1 MLKKCKLGTKLLIAF
16 LAVGIIPLAVI
27 GAITLSKSSSA
38 ISDQVFR
45 QLESMRE
52 VKQTQI
58 ETLFAGIQGNMS
70 VLLETVKTLRREA
83 FEKLKSVE
91 RIKKNQIE
99 KYFNRARQDV
109 VVLSNS
115 VDAYNLYV
123 LLRQY
128 EIDEEIEANEPFLV
142 DTYEYEELWNEKG
155 KSLHDY
161 MSVYGY
167 SDVFLISANNG
178 HVMYSAAKNSDI
190 GTNLKSG
197 PYKKQGLAALWRKV
211 VATKSTQIQ
220 DFSLYTPAKRQ
231 PFAFIGAPIND
242 LGGDIQAVAV
252 LQISIG
258 AVNEIMQER
267 EGLGR
272 TGETYLVGGD
282 HLMRSD
288 SIMDTESHSVV
299 ASFTNPDKGK
309 VDTLASREALAGQT
323 GAYVINDYNGDPV
336 LSAYSPLAVE
346 GLNWAIISEIDVA
359 EAFSP
364 VDPQGNEFFANVA
377 QTNGYLDLYLMNP
390 NGYCF
395 YSVGKKSDFQTN
407 LADGDYAQSGLGRLV
422 QQVIN
427 TKQFGFADF
436 EPYGPHNGDPA
447 AFIAQPLINDDQV
460 ELVVAVLI
468 PQATINSIM
477 MERSG
482 MGKTGETYLVG
493 TDHLM
498 RSDSFLDSTNHS
510 VKASFADPKKGSVNT
525 KAAEAAIAQ
534 QTGKMI
540 TTNYKG
546 EKVLSAYMPMK
557 VWDKTWALVAEM
569 STSEAFS
576 AVSTIKWLIAMIALV
591 GVVAIFVVAVAI
603 ARTIVN
609 PVKGVVDG
617 LTELSQGEGDLTLRL
632 PVTGEDEV
640 GVLAQRFNAFMEK
653 LHSMITNIGSGVQTL
668 SSSSTEMSTI
678 SQEMYQGA
686 DQAASKS
693 DSVTKVVEEMS
704 SNMLSISAAMDQ
716 STNNTNMVAS
726 AAEEM
731 SITINEIA
739 KNAESARQVSNEAAT
754 QTSKISVEMNQL
766 SQAANAIGK
775 ITETI
780 TEISEQVNLL
790 ALNATIEAA
799 RAGEAGKGFN
809 VVATEIKELAKQT
822 ADATQNIKSQI
833 EGIQGTTHITVKGI
847 DEISKVIN
855 NVNEIVANIAS
866 AVEEQSMSTK
876 EIAQNISQASQGIAD
891 VNGMVSESS
900 SKAKEVTQSI
910 AEVNVTSGKIADSST
925 YVKNSA
931 ADLSKLSEQLNEMVT
946 RFKL

>member
-1 MLKKCKLGTKLLIAF
+1 MFKKFKLGTKLLISF
-16 LAVGIIPLAVI
+16 LAVGIIPLSVI
-27 GAITLSKSSSA
+27 GVITLTKSSSA

-58 ETLFAGIQGNMS
+58 DTLFAGIQGNMS

-99 KYFNRARQDV
+99 KYFNRVRNDIA
-109 VVLSNS
+109 VLSNS
-115 VDAYNLYV
+115 LDAYNLYV
-123 LLRQY
+123 LLRKY
-128 EIDEEIEANEPFLV
+128 EIEEEIEADDPFV
-142 DTYEYEELWNEKG
+142 IDTYEYEELWNEKG
-155 KSLHDY
+155 KTLYDY

-167 SDVFLISANNG
+167 SDVFLISAENG
-178 HVMYSAAKNSDI
+178 HVMYSAAKNPDI
-190 GTNLKSG
+190 GTNLNSG
-197 PYKKQGLAALWRKV
+197 PYKDEGLALLWRNV
-211 VATKSTQIQ
+211 VTTKSPQIQ
-220 DFSLYTPAKRQ
+220 DFSLYTPAKGQ
-231 PFAFIGAPIND
+231 PFAFSGAPVFD
-242 LGGDIQAVAV
+242 LGGEIQAVVV
-252 LQISIG
+252 LQIPLS

-282 HLMRSD
+282 QMMRSD
-288 SIMDTESHSVV
+288 SILDTEHHTVV

-309 VDTLASREALAGQT
+309 VDTVASQEALAGKA
-323 GAYVINDYNGDPV
+323 GANVINDYNGDPV
-336 LSAYSPLAVE
+336 LSAYAPLAVE
-346 GLNWAIISEIDVA
+346 GLQWAIIAEIDVA

-364 VDPQGNEFFANVA
+364 VDPQGTEFFANVTE
-377 QTNGYLDLYLMNP
+377 TNGYLDLFLLNP

-395 YSVGKKSDFQTN
+395 YSVGKKTDFQTN
-407 LADGDYAQSGLGRLV
+407 LVAGDYAQSGLGKLV
-422 QQVIN
+422 QRVIN

-436 EPYGPHNGDPA
+436 EPYAPRDGEPA
-447 AFIAQPLINDDQV
+447 AFIAQPLINDDKV

-468 PQATINSIM
+468 PQATINNIM

-482 MGKTGETYLVG
+482 MGESGETYLVG
-493 TDHLM
+493 SDHLM
-498 RSDSFLDSTNHS
+498 RSDSFLDPVNHS
-510 VKASFADPKKGSVNT
+510 VKASFADPQKGSVNT
-525 KAAEAAIAQ
+525 TAANAAIAK
-534 QTGKMI
+534 QTGKAI

-546 EKVLSAYMPMK
+546 AKVLSAYTPMK
-557 VWDKTWALVAEM
+557 VWDTTWALVADM
-569 STSEAFS
+569 STAEAFS
-576 AVSTIKWLIAMIALV
+576 TVNTIKWMIAMVALI
-591 GVVAIFVVAVAI
+591 GIVAILAVAI
-603 ARTIVN
+603 AMARAIVN
-609 PVKGVVDG
+609 PIKGVVDG

-640 GVLAQRFNAFMEK
+640 GVLAQQFNAFMEK
-653 LHSMITNIGSGVQTL
+653 LHSMITSISSGVQTL

-693 DSVTKVVEEMS
+693 DSVTKAVEEMS
-704 SNMLSISAAMDQ
+704 SNMLSISTAMDQ
-716 STNNTNMVAS
+716 SANNTNMVAS

-739 KNAESARQVSNEAAT
+739 KNAEHARTVSNDAAT

-766 SQAANAIGK
+766 SQAANEIGK

-809 VVATEIKELAKQT
+809 VVASEIKELAKQT

-833 EGIQGTTHITVKGI
+833 EGIQGTTDITVKGI
-847 DEISKVIN
+847 DDISKVIN
-855 NVNEIVANIAS
+855 SVNEIVANIAS
-866 AVEEQSMSTK
+866 AVEQQSMSTK
-876 EIAQNISQASQGIAD
+876 EIAQNISHASQGIAD
-891 VNGMVSESS
+891 VNEKVSQSS
-900 SKAKEVTQSI
+900 SKAEEVTQSI

-946 RFKL
+946 RFKI